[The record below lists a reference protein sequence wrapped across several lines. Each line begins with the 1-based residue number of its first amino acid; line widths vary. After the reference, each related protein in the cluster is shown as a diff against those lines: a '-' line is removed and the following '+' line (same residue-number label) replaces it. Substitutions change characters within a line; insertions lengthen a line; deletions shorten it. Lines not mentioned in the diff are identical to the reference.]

1 MTSFIDQIS
10 SGDAIGAKNTMF
22 DMLSAKA
29 FEALDTRKQELATT
43 LFSSAEQTEK
53 QPEEVTTEEE

>member
-1 MTSFIDQIS
+1 MTNFIDQIS

-43 LFSSAEQTEK
+43 LFTSAE